1 MSGIYPSDAAFERG
15 ASIRQGFS
23 VMRARTRA
31 VARGLYSVRGAL
43 RRSEPGPGGGL
54 VILAYHRVDDDGG
67 GLAVTRAEFV
77 AQLDWLASEG
87 FPIVDL
93 AAPRHATTDEK
104 QAIAFTFDDG
114 YRSVAEVAW
123 PELRRRGWPA
133 TLYVV
138 ARTLD
143 DPGRFAW
150 DESVSAATAALID
163 RGLLREMAADGIS
176 IGSHTRTHA
185 YLPSLPRSQ
194 IAAEV
199 RDSRHELEDALGR
212 AVLSFSYPQ
221 GGWNHS
227 IKDLVAAAGYRTAV
241 TMDRGSNADTQDPL
255 ALRRRPTEHDLGDF
269 QMTVAGAY
277 DFLRPIET
285 WRDRR
290 LQKAVRATR

>member
-1 MSGIYPSDAAFERG
+1 MAALDPHVAPNRLPEL
-15 ASIRQGFS
+15 S
-23 VMRARTRA
+23 MRARTRA
-31 VARGLYSVRGAL
+31 VARGLDAVRSAL
-43 RRSEPGPGGGL
+43 QRSPPGRGGGL

-67 GLAVTRAEFV
+67 GLAVTRSEFV
-77 AQLDWLASEG
+77 AQLEWLASEG

-93 AAPRHATTDEK
+93 NAPHHTTKGEK
-104 QAIAFTFDDG
+104 QAIALTFDDG

-150 DESVSAATAALID
+150 DVSASTATAALID
-163 RGLLREMAADGIS
+163 RGLLRELADDGLS
-176 IGSHTRTHA
+176 IGSHTRSHP
-185 YLPSLPRSQ
+185 YLPSLPWTEVVT
-194 IAAEV
+194 EV
-199 RDSRHELEDALGR
+199 RDSRHELEDAIGS
-212 AVLSFSYPQ
+212 AVASFSYPQ
-221 GGWNHS
+221 GGWNHT
-227 IKDLVAAAGYRTAV
+227 IRNLVADAGYRTAV
-241 TMDRGSNADTQDPL
+241 TMDRGCNGDSQDRL

-269 QMTVAGAY
+269 QRTVAGSY

-290 LQKAVRATR
+290 RQKAVRSGL